1 MIAVYAVA
9 VVKPEHIDTFKT
21 LVNSLIEASRQDKGC
36 VSYQLGTVAGKENTF
51 AFVEQWQSMVD
62 LEAHTQQA
70 HFTQAVEKFA
80 DLLSQPLDINVVELF

>member
-21 LVNSLIEASRQDKGC
+21 LVNSLVEASRQDKGC

-51 AFVEQWQSMVD
+51 AFVEQWQSMAD
-62 LEAHTQQA
+62 LETHTQQV
-70 HFTQAVEKFA
+70 HFTQAVENLRIYLA
-80 DLLSQPLDINVVELF
+80 NHLILT